1 MAIQLPRRRDV
12 RPSRKYAQPITRQ
25 MIKPVPG
32 RRDPG
37 AQGGPSAAATPL
49 AFGGGEGLMQ
59 AGTQL
64 QELGAEW
71 RRAELQQQQQRN
83 ALLLE
88 RLTLY
93 IKDGLNEIIAKPLVV
108 MSQQNK
114 GSFPNFGGNQTQS
127 PPSLGGGG
135 HQGLLTEDYGRHYS
149 TAKST
154 AFPAKEI

>member
-1 MAIQLPRRRDV
+1 MAIQLPHRRDT
-12 RPSRKYAQPITRQ
+12 RGTRKYAQPITRQ

-37 AQGGPSAAATPL
+37 ARGGPSAAATPL
-49 AFGGGEGLMQ
+49 AFGGGEGLIQ

-88 RLTLY
+88 QLKLF
-93 IKDGLNEIIAKPLVV
+93 IGQSLDKIIVEPPVI

-114 GSFPNFGGNQTQS
+114 G
-127 PPSLGGGG
+127 
-135 HQGLLTEDYGRHYS
+135 
-149 TAKST
+149 
-154 AFPAKEI
+154 

>member
-37 AQGGPSAAATPL
+37 ARGGPSAAATPL
-49 AFGGGEGLMQ
+49 AFGGGKGLID

-71 RRAELQQQQQRN
+71 RRAELQQQKQRN

-88 RLTLY
+88 RLTRFM
-93 IKDGLNEIIAKPLVV
+93 KDGFAKIIAQPATG

-114 GSFPNFGGNQTQS
+114 GGALNFGGNQNQS
-127 PPSLGGGG
+127 SSNIGGGG
-135 HQGLLTEDYGRHYS
+135 FLGKLDATGS
-149 TAKST
+149 I
-154 AFPAKEI
+154 PAEIMQKDWPTQ

>member
-12 RPSRKYAQPITRQ
+12 RPSRKYAPPITRQ
-25 MIKPVPG
+25 MIKPVSG

-49 AFGGGEGLMQ
+49 AFGGGKGLID

-71 RRAELQQQQQRN
+71 RRAALQQQHQRN

-88 RLTLY
+88 QLKLF
-93 IKDGLNEIIAKPLVV
+93 IGQNLDKIIVDPPVV
-108 MSQQNK
+108 ITQQNK
-114 GSFPNFGGNQTQS
+114 GSALNFGTQNNK
-127 PPSLGGGG
+127 
-135 HQGLLTEDYGRHYS
+135 Q
-149 TAKST
+149 
-154 AFPAKEI
+154 

>member
-1 MAIQLPRRRDV
+1 MATLPHRRDQ
-12 RPSRKYAQPITRQ
+12 RGTRKYAQPITRQ

-49 AFGGGEGLMQ
+49 AFGGGEGLIQ

-93 IKDGLNEIIAKPLVV
+93 IDQNLNKIIVDPPVV
-108 MSQQNK
+108 ITQQNK
-114 GSFPNFGGNQTQS
+114 G
-127 PPSLGGGG
+127 
-135 HQGLLTEDYGRHYS
+135 
-149 TAKST
+149 
-154 AFPAKEI
+154 